1 MSKVDEWLSQK
12 ILADKCKPTDCTF
25 AQQKIATIDKES
37 GNIIVYY
44 GGTIKKE
51 FAKIFANWIIENY
64 SDKSEDQKNHEQHVK
79 FFVEAMAEETNKNSG
94 VDGD

>member
-25 AQQKIATIDKES
+25 AHQKIATIEKES
-37 GNIIVYY
+37 GNIVVYY

-51 FAKIFANWIIENY
+51 YASIFAKWIIENY
-64 SDKSEDQKNHEQHVK
+64 EEKSEDQKNHEEHVK
-79 FFVEAMAEETNKNSG
+79 IYIDNMKKIVG
-94 VDGD
+94 VDTNE